1 MYHSHPEIRRAR
13 RWAEPA
19 WRCVG
24 AGSGRVGKPGNQ
36 LRPWDLVQPRGS
48 RVSPANHRGG
58 GWDFEPVTASTSVG
72 RIASELCGSA
82 CGWRRVARVAGSR
95 LQPYRMETCDTEEP
109 DEGKLHVRIRGEAGG
124 ASPRLYPDNRA
135 ADRVGPEVKPFWPP
149 PVESGHWFF
158 LTSWFGN
165 PDARKCLHCGLPKW
179 SEHDPD
185 E

>member
-19 WRCVG
+19 GRCVD

-58 GWDFEPVTASTSVG
+58 GWDFEPVTASTSVV
-72 RIASELCGSA
+72 RIASEPCGSD

-124 ASPRLYPDNRA
+124 ASPRLYPDRCGSISG
-135 ADRVGPEVKPFWPP
+135 RGQHRFQRESP
-149 PVESGHWFF
+149 PVVGAAACQYVPLVAPCPMPQSKRH
-158 LTSWFGN
+158 
-165 PDARKCLHCGLPKW
+165 
-179 SEHDPD
+179 
-185 E
+185 

>member
-19 WRCVG
+19 GRCVD

-58 GWDFEPVTASTSVG
+58 GWDFEPVTASSSVG
-72 RIASELCGSA
+72 RIALEPCGSD
-82 CGWRRVARVAGSR
+82 CGWRRVTRVAGSR

-124 ASPRLYPDNRA
+124 ASPRLYPDTRA
-135 ADRVGPEVKPFWPP
+135 GVGPVASGYVFPSPP
-149 PVESGHWFF
+149 PDPWSGTGS
-158 LTSWFGN
+158 L
-165 PDARKCLHCGLPKW
+165 PDT
-179 SEHDPD
+179 
-185 E
+185 

>member
-19 WRCVG
+19 GRCVD

-58 GWDFEPVTASTSVG
+58 GWDFEPVTASSSVG
-72 RIASELCGSA
+72 RIASEPCGSD

-124 ASPRLYPDNRA
+124 ASPRLYPDTSTRRA
-135 ADRVGPEVKPFWPP
+135 AMKRARISSDIWASSVPGSSATAPP
-149 PVESGHWFF
+149 RGKSSG
-158 LTSWFGN
+158 
-165 PDARKCLHCGLPKW
+165 K
-179 SEHDPD
+179 
-185 E
+185 